1 LPISIGFILDGLV
14 SNTLLLGRLETCV
27 KEVGSVPR
35 KKPVGGG
42 GKYKSRKT
50 GKFVSSYYGK
60 RNPSKVRKVR

>member
-1 LPISIGFILDGLV
+1 M
-14 SNTLLLGRLETCV
+14 GRLETCV